1 MTTINPINSYSSQS
15 NSTQPTNEMGKEA
28 FLKILVTQ
36 LQNQDATQP
45 MQDGEFI
52 SQMSQLSV
60 MEQLSNLNQNFTA
73 YLQSNNNLSQY
84 STMLDKKVTWTN
96 PETNGQESG
105 VVTGVQYKD
114 NLVYFKVGDQEI
126 LSTSIQAVEVNN

>member
-1 MTTINPINSYSSQS
+1 LTTINSINSYSSQS
-15 NSTQPTNEMGKEA
+15 NSTQPTKELGKEA

-114 NLVYFKVGDQEI
+114 NFVYFKVGDQEI

>member
-1 MTTINPINSYSSQS
+1 MTTINSINSYSSQS
-15 NSTQPTNEMGKEA
+15 NSTQPTKELGKEA

-36 LQNQDATQP
+36 LQNQDPTQP

>member
-15 NSTQPTNEMGKEA
+15 NSTQPTKELGKEA